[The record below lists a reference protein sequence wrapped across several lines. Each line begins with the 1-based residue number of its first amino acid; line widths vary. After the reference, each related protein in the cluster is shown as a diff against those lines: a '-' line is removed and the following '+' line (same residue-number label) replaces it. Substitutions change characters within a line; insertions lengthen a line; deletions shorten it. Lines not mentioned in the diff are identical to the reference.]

1 MKSFHKIVSEVAEP
15 KAGDEK
21 HFKDKHVVTKVDYPV
36 DVEAQFTGGKI
47 VKAPKRKADY
57 DKGEDE
63 IVYEETFII
72 PEEILATEKN
82 AFHTAA
88 ANAHK
93 SGAKHFAFGG
103 KKYPVTMSKDAASTF
118 AGKGSM
124 KKEAMDPV
132 GKEDGDIDNDGD
144 KDKSDKYLHN
154 RRKAIGKSIRKEE
167 TEELDEISRD
177 LARRYIRKVADKT
190 NTGELSTKEVMKRR
204 PGVNLAGKKA
214 YPGVAGEPKVRA
226 TESVEQIDELS
237 KKTLTSYVKK
247 AAGDAVTKAYKA
259 GDVRDKDSGKNYM
272 KALGRQIGI
281 STATNK
287 LTKEEAEQIDELDK
301 KTLGSYIKKANIN
314 AMDHARKSGEH
325 NNPDQPK
332 NFSKAMDRMRGIKK
346 ATDKLVAKEEVDLD
360 EAKLS
365 ASQRDRLDDLILNV
379 YTTTHPEYDG
389 NDTPQKYLKAIEK
402 EFGATIAKQVDD
414 GSYQMHFGRDNQS
427 SGHDKLASRQWSSK
441 FKGGPRVTA
450 AGKMNKQDVGALKT
464 RIKNDKKFG
473 GLLKSVKLPEEVEQL
488 DELSPN
494 TLHSYIKKAAG
505 NMAGNA
511 AVAAAQASSSMRK
524 SSPDVKRKI
533 KNRMTGIT
541 GASGRLADKANMNE
555 DAYEEIP
562 MMMSQLEFI
571 CYAAEEIMD
580 YLEMTPDPEEW
591 YQNKL
596 ATAHQSM
603 MSLYSYA
610 RGEMRMA
617 TRSSGSGY
625 YDDMYGE
632 EAEQIDEISQDKLRD
647 YHAAAAL
654 DLKKKREKLDKGT
667 LTSKDYKQ
675 GQNRVTGLNRSA
687 NKMEEVELEEDITK
701 MSHGRLKWHMNSGVP
716 HGSYTKD
723 EMKKER
729 DRRLKTDPMGYRSAK
744 AGLNEVTQTA
754 MKKTVSYIDP
764 KGHSRTR
771 DVPVKRID
779 KDEHGQEKIRES
791 VEILDEAFKVGMV
804 KLKDGGSVVL
814 KKEDVDLL
822 NKMFKDLSTSNRKK
836 MQEVAMKDKAGFEE
850 ILSFAREA
858 I

>member
-779 KDEHGQEKIRES
+779 KDEHGQER
-791 VEILDEAFKVGMV
+791 
-804 KLKDGGSVVL
+804 
-814 KKEDVDLL
+814 
-822 NKMFKDLSTSNRKK
+822 
-836 MQEVAMKDKAGFEE
+836 
-850 ILSFAREA
+850 
-858 I
+858 

>member
-1 MKSFHKIVSEVAEP
+1 MANLRVELHPKQTEVFN
-15 KAGDEK
+15 DE
-21 HFKDKHVVTKVDYPV
+21 HRFKVV
-36 DVEAQFTGGKI
+36 
-47 VKAPKRKADY
+47 
-57 DKGEDE
+57 
-63 IVYEETFII
+63 
-72 PEEILATEKN
+72 
-82 AFHTAA
+82 
-88 ANAHK
+88 
-93 SGAKHFAFGG
+93 
-103 KKYPVTMSKDAASTF
+103 
-118 AGKGSM
+118 
-124 KKEAMDPV
+124 
-132 GKEDGDIDNDGD
+132 
-144 KDKSDKYLHN
+144 
-154 RRKAIGKSIRKEE
+154 
-167 TEELDEISRD
+167 
-177 LARRYIRKVADKT
+177 
-190 NTGELSTKEVMKRR
+190 
-204 PGVNLAGKKA
+204 
-214 YPGVAGEPKVRA
+214 
-226 TESVEQIDELS
+226 
-237 KKTLTSYVKK
+237 
-247 AAGDAVTKAYKA
+247 
-259 GDVRDKDSGKNYM
+259 
-272 KALGRQIGI
+272 
-281 STATNK
+281 
-287 LTKEEAEQIDELDK
+287 
-301 KTLGSYIKKANIN
+301 
-314 AMDHARKSGEH
+314 
-325 NNPDQPK
+325 
-332 NFSKAMDRMRGIKK
+332 
-346 ATDKLVAKEEVDLD
+346 
-360 EAKLS
+360 
-365 ASQRDRLDDLILNV
+365 
-379 YTTTHPEYDG
+379 
-389 NDTPQKYLKAIEK
+389 
-402 EFGATIAKQVDD
+402 
-414 GSYQMHFGRDNQS
+414 
-427 SGHDKLASRQWSSK
+427 
-441 FKGGPRVTA
+441 
-450 AGKMNKQDVGALKT
+450 
-464 RIKNDKKFG
+464 
-473 GLLKSVKLPEEVEQL
+473 
-488 DELSPN
+488 
-494 TLHSYIKKAAG
+494 AAG

>member
-1 MKSFHKIVSEVAEP
+1 MKTLRQIISEVAQP

-21 HFKDKHVVTKVDYPV
+21 DFKDKHIIDKVDHPV
-36 DVEAQFTGGKI
+36 APDHAFTGNTK
-47 VKAPKRKADY
+47 KAPKRRADY

-63 IVYEETFII
+63 TVYEGSFDVPTAEGGEHDTEDSHVKYKKGNKPSKSVNEAVFVI

-154 RRKAIGKSIRKEE
+154 RRKAIGKAIRKEE
-167 TEELDEISRD
+167 VELDEATFSMDIDGNYKKNAASGALNAGLKINFKQHGGATEMILMGDKDKITKFLKARKVPSAEINNGFVKEEAEELDEISRD

-214 YPGVAGEPKVRA
+214 YPGVAGEQKVRA
-226 TESVEQIDELS
+226 TESVELDE
-237 KKTLTSYVKK
+237 
-247 AAGDAVTKAYKA
+247 
-259 GDVRDKDSGKNYM
+259 
-272 KALGRQIGI
+272 I
-281 STATNK
+281 S
-287 LTKEEAEQIDELDK
+287 K
-301 KTLGSYIKKANIN
+301 KTLGSYIKKANIS
-314 AMDHARKSGEH
+314 AMDQARKSGEY

-346 ATDKLVAKEEVDLD
+346 ATDKLVAK
-360 EAKLS
+360 
-365 ASQRDRLDDLILNV
+365 
-379 YTTTHPEYDG
+379 
-389 NDTPQKYLKAIEK
+389 
-402 EFGATIAKQVDD
+402 
-414 GSYQMHFGRDNQS
+414 
-427 SGHDKLASRQWSSK
+427 
-441 FKGGPRVTA
+441 
-450 AGKMNKQDVGALKT
+450 
-464 RIKNDKKFG
+464 
-473 GLLKSVKLPEEVEQL
+473 EEVEQL

-511 AVAAAQASSSMRK
+511 AVAAAQASSSMKK

-533 KNRMTGIT
+533 KNRMMGIS
-541 GASGRLADKANMNE
+541 GASGRLADKANMAE

-580 YLEMTPDPEEW
+580 YLDMGIDPEEW

-596 ATAHQSM
+596 SNAYQTM

-610 RGEMRMA
+610 RGEMRM
-617 TRSSGSGY
+617 TSRSGGSGY

-632 EAEQIDEISQDKLRD
+632 EVEQIDEISQDKLRD

-744 AGLNEVTQTA
+744 AGLNEVTHTA
-754 MKKTVSYIDP
+754 LKKTISYTDSQG
-764 KGHSRTR
+764 KSRTR
-771 DVPVKRID
+771 NVPISNVDRD
-779 KDEHGQEKIRES
+779 ADGEEKIRES
-791 VEILDEAFKVGMV
+791 VELTEVFNQGIV
-804 KLKDGGSVVL
+804 KLKDGSSVIL
-814 KKEDVDLL
+814 KKEDADLL
-822 NKMFKDLSTSNRKK
+822 NQMLKDLSSANRKK
-836 MQEVAMKDKAGFEE
+836 MEEVAMKDKTGFNE

-858 I
+858 L

>member
-154 RRKAIGKSIRKEE
+154 SRKAIGKSIRKEE

>member
-1 MKSFHKIVSEVAEP
+1 MKTLRQIVSEVAQP

-21 HFKDKHVVTKVDYPV
+21 DFKDKHIINKVDHPV
-36 DVEAQFTGGKI
+36 APDHAFTGNTK
-47 VKAPKRKADY
+47 KAPKRRADY

-63 IVYEETFII
+63 TVYEGSFDVPTAEGGEHDTEDSHVKYKKGNKPSKAVNEAMFVI

-132 GKEDGDIDNDGD
+132 GKHDADIDNDGD
-144 KDKSDKYLHN
+144 TDKSDKYLIN
-154 RRKAIGKSIRKEE
+154 RRKAITKSIKKEGAE
-167 TEELDEISRD
+167 GLDEISRD
-177 LARRYIRKVADKT
+177 LARRYIRKIADKT

-214 YPGVAGEPKVRA
+214 YPGIAGEPKVRA
-226 TESVEQIDELS
+226 TESVELEEKLKASSDMGTWIKDF
-237 KKTLTSYVKK
+237 KKSDAPQFKGK
-247 AAGDAVTKAYKA
+247 SQEKRRQMAIAAKYGAEREA
-259 GDVRDKDSGKNYM
+259 GMR
-272 KALGRQIGI
+272 
-281 STATNK
+281 
-287 LTKEEAEQIDELDK
+287 EEA
-301 KTLGSYIKKANIN
+301 
-314 AMDHARKSGEH
+314 
-325 NNPDQPK
+325 
-332 NFSKAMDRMRGIKK
+332 
-346 ATDKLVAKEEVDLD
+346 DLD

-365 ASQRDRLDDLILNV
+365 ASQRDRLDSLISNV
-379 YTTTHPEYDG
+379 IMTTDPSYYG

-402 EFGATIAKQVDD
+402 EFGAAIAKQVDD
-414 GSYQMHFGRDNQS
+414 GSYKTHWGRDNQA

-473 GLLKSVKLPEEVEQL
+473 GLLKSVKLPEEADL
-488 DELSPN
+488 D
-494 TLHSYIKKAAG
+494 
-505 NMAGNA
+505 
-511 AVAAAQASSSMRK
+511 
-524 SSPDVKRKI
+524 
-533 KNRMTGIT
+533 
-541 GASGRLADKANMNE
+541 E

-562 MMMSQLEFI
+562 MMMRQLEYI
-571 CYAAEEIMD
+571 AYAAGEIMD
-580 YLEMTPDPEEW
+580 YLEMDVDPEEW

-596 ATAHQSM
+596 AAVSDQMQSLHAYM
-603 MSLYSYA
+603 EGDRRVMSRMSYD
-610 RGEMRMA
+610 
-617 TRSSGSGY
+617 TDY
-625 YDDMYGE
+625 DMYGE
-632 EAEQIDEISQDKLRD
+632 EVEQIDEISQDKLRD

-744 AGLNEVTQTA
+744 AGLNEVTRTA
-754 MKKTVSYIDP
+754 LKRTISYTDAQG
-764 KGHSRTR
+764 KSRTR
-771 DVPVKRID
+771 NVPISKVDR
-779 KDEHGQEKIRES
+779 DEDGEEKIRES
-791 VEILDEAFKVGMV
+791 VELIEVFSQGII
-804 KLKDGGSVVL
+804 KLKDGASVIL
-814 KKEDVDLL
+814 KKEDADLL
-822 NKMFKDLSTSNRKK
+822 NQMLKDLSSTNRKK
-836 MQEVAMKDKAGFEE
+836 MEEVAMKDKNGFNE

-858 I
+858 L